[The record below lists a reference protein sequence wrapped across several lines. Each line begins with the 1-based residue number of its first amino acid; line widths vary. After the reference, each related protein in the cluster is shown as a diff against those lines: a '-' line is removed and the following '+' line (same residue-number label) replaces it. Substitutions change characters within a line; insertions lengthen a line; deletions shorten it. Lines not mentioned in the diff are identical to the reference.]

1 MTIPCSF
8 NDRPTQRRVRFTPLL
23 PLKRLSASTMPEP
36 EVKVTFQAL
45 SDMVAHYDSEFDR
58 ILSPYEV
65 YEDKEATIRG
75 RIDQVQ
81 LELDSV
87 PAPGKWQLLEEAVE
101 LGKQLKELEMNHDV
115 NAQKDDKTYHD
126 ALRASMDSLCLD
138 LVRILGTARI
148 QAALR
153 ALTYHERLQNPD
165 VTLESPASAL
175 RESAAAE
182 YTCPVQLHGLDSGRD
197 NVVSLETVNLP
208 STYTKKKLTLSNGV
222 GQTKE

>member
-1 MTIPCSF
+1 
-8 NDRPTQRRVRFTPLL
+8 
-23 PLKRLSASTMPEP
+23 MPEP

-81 LELDSV
+81 PELDSV

-126 ALRASMDSLCLD
+126 VLRASMDSLCLNLGERKSD
-138 LVRILGTARI
+138 LPGPSTPHKRRRI
-148 QAALR
+148 QETIPEDSVAETTVR
-153 ALTYHERLQNPD
+153 E
-165 VTLESPASAL
+165 LE
-175 RESAAAE
+175 
-182 YTCPVQLHGLDSGRD
+182 Q
-197 NVVSLETVNLP
+197 
-208 STYTKKKLTLSNGV
+208 
-222 GQTKE
+222 